1 MKNIQTI
8 SLNRNESQR
17 EDAAVFN
24 GRNQR
29 VKNASGTDKMLN
41 GNKQIRVMI
50 VGDYLIFRSGLKL
63 LLETEP
69 SIKFVGEAAN
79 LSEATAAIRQ
89 IDPDVLIMN
98 ATEIDDHDGEFFT
111 IAQNLETPV
120 IVLTNSRHPDVQK
133 KYLLL
138 GAGGMVSKEQT
149 AETLFTAIKVV
160 NEGDVYFDRKLMSE
174 TIKQLVNEK
183 KTLPEKIFAYNCAV
197 LTDRE
202 REVLSLVCRG
212 LKNKAV
218 ADKLFVTETTVRHH
232 LTSIFEKLK
241 VTSRLELVVYAFREQ
256 LVEIPSEQSDSDDD
270 YR

>member
-1 MKNIQTI
+1 MKDIQTF
-8 SLNRNESQR
+8 SSNQKESQP
-17 EDAAVFN
+17 EGAVVF
-24 GRNQR
+24 GRGSQP
-29 VKNASGTDKMLN
+29 VKCAGGTDKMRQ
-41 GNKQIRVMI
+41 GEKQVRVMI

-69 SIKFVGEAAN
+69 TIKFVGEAAN
-79 LSEATAAIRQ
+79 LSEATVVIRQ
-89 IDPDVLIMN
+89 INPDVLIIN
-98 ATEIDDHDGEFFT
+98 ATEIDDHDGEFFAA
-111 IAQNLETPV
+111 AQSLEIPI

-149 AETLFTAIKVV
+149 AEVLFMAIKRV
-160 NEGDVYFDRKLMSE
+160 NEGDVYFDRKLMCE

-212 LKNKAV
+212 LKNKAI

-256 LVEIPSEQSDSDDD
+256 LVEIPGEQVDPEDDFH
-270 YR
+270 